1 MTEDVLTN
9 GGNTSNAASSVQFTD
24 ADREAAIR
32 RYMQIQ
38 REIAQLEL
46 EKDQLRGLLVQQLE
60 GVVPARWHIAIDEK
74 PLLVVHEYKTSV
86 RYDEKILSERLGER
100 YSEILEIDGTKIRKN
115 RDLVRPLLA
124 PVLAKIGTPSASRV
138 KVAVQAG
145 SLTADDFRGAFK
157 KTLTP
162 YISIRVENARSAPA
176 AIDAPY

>member
-1 MTEDVLTN
+1 MSESVPIN
-9 GGNTSNAASSVQFTD
+9 GAKATDAASEVHSTY
-24 ADREAAIR
+24 AEREVAIR
-32 RYMQIQ
+32 KYMQIQ
-38 REIAQLEL
+38 QEIVRLEEERERLRDFL
-46 EKDQLRGLLVQQLE
+46 VKDLE
-60 GVVPARWHIAIDEK
+60 GQVPAKWHITIDEK
-74 PLLVVHEYKTSV
+74 PLMVIHEFKTSV
-86 RYDEKILSERLGER
+86 RYDEHLLSERLGER

-124 PVLAKIGTPSASRV
+124 PVLDKIGTPSASRV
-138 KVAVQAG
+138 KAAVQSG